1 VRIYYDD
8 LHWTE
13 IGFDKAK
20 GEFYIDRTRS
30 GEPSIPGFAARTTA
44 PIASGRPYN
53 SKLIVDRSS
62 VEAFA
67 QNGTIAMTNLIF
79 PPTTSNRI
87 VFFPSSSP
95 QTANVHAHL
104 RKLAS
109 IWQGADRGH
118 GPSSR

>member
-1 VRIYYDD
+1 
-8 LHWTE
+8 
-13 IGFDKAK
+13 
-20 GEFYIDRTRS
+20 
-30 GEPSIPGFAARTTA
+30 
-44 PIASGRPYN
+44 
-53 SKLIVDRSS
+53 

-67 QNGTIAMTNLIF
+67 QNGTIAMTNLVY

-109 IWQGADRGH
+109 VWQGADRGH
-118 GPSSR
+118 GPNSH